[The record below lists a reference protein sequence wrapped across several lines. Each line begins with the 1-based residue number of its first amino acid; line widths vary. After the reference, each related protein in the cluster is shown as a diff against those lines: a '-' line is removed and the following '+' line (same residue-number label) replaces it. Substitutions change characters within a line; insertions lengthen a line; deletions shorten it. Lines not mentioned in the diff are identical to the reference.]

1 MCTPGLFS
9 ASVPKD
15 NSADLARQEEA
26 ARQGRIQQGTQSID
40 QAFSGF
46 DDPYYSNYTKTYEDN
61 YNPQL
66 TTQYNDAYRK
76 LVLGLSHSGNLSS
89 SEGAREIGDLKR
101 TYGDSQA
108 QIANQAVSATN
119 ALRGNVEGQRANLL
133 QMNTQAADPSA
144 AGANATAALSGLQA
158 PPTYSPLGDA
168 FASIIGS
175 IPQGVAAEQQGSRGF
190 GTGLFSQPKSSVTVV
205 S

>member
-1 MCTPGLFS
+1 MCVPGLFS

-15 NSADLARQEEA
+15 NTANVAQQEEA
-26 ARQGRIQQGTQSID
+26 AKQGRIQQGTQNID

-46 DDPYYSNYTKTYEDN
+46 DDPYYAGYTKNYEDN

-66 TTQYNDAYRK
+66 TGQYNDAYRK

-101 TYGDSQA
+101 SYGDSQA
-108 QIANQAVSATN
+108 QIGNQAVAATN
-119 ALRGNVEGQRANLL
+119 ALRGNVENQRSQLL

-144 AGANATAALSGLQA
+144 AGANATAALSTLQA

-168 FASIIGS
+168 FASIIAS
-175 IPQGVAAEQQGSRGF
+175 IPQGVAAEQQGNRGF
-190 GTGLFSQPKSSVTVV
+190 GTGLFSQPKNSVTVV